1 MFESD
6 RFKMHKNAIRDLFL
20 SENPR
25 QAISPSSSD
34 LTGVYYI
41 IKLCKVT
48 IKGSWSSSDEVGLL
62 SSSIFFIIALDPIHL
77 TLSVIAC
84 ILAD

>member
-1 MFESD
+1 
-6 RFKMHKNAIRDLFL
+6 MHKNAIRDLL
-20 SENPR
+20 LLANPR

-34 LTGVYYI
+34 LKGVYES

-48 IKGSWSSSDEVGLL
+48 IKGSCSSSDEVGLL
-62 SSSIFFIIALDPIHL
+62 SISIFYIIALEPIHL
-77 TLSVIAC
+77 TLSAIAC